1 MKHGSTIPSY
11 GAVIIQKINQT
22 PEGRPEA
29 QPPAGGGYAVLMCG
43 GYHGWSFPKGHQ
55 EEGEL
60 PEETARREVFE
71 ETGIRAVI
79 DTSFSRT
86 VGSALP
92 QDRRT
97 ITFFLG
103 TCSDGMPV
111 PVPQISEVGNAA
123 WIPVALAPGM
133 IAYEPDRAVF
143 EDAMNYL
150 GIRTDETD
158 VS

>member
-11 GAVIIQKINQT
+11 GAVIIQKIDPA
-22 PEGRPEA
+22 PEDRAEA

-79 DTSFSRT
+79 DT
-86 VGSALP
+86 
-92 QDRRT
+92 
-97 ITFFLG
+97 
-103 TCSDGMPV
+103 CSDGMPV
-111 PVPQISEVGNAA
+111 PVPQISEVGKAA

-150 GIRTDETD
+150 GIRTDEPD